1 MYQIECF
8 LTIVLHNFLFV
19 NYAVL
24 EWPLAGAAYIAFGN
38 PWLIPL
44 LSARSAR
51 DIRVLRLKF
60 DIGVFLQLFI
70 QENKKV

>member
-1 MYQIECF
+1 MF
-8 LTIVLHNFLFV
+8 LTIVLYKFCFV
-19 NYAVL
+19 NYAVS
-24 EWPLAGAAYIAFGN
+24 EWPLAGATYIAFGN
-38 PWLIPL
+38 SWLIPL
-44 LSARSAR
+44 LSVFSAR